1 MVALKGGG
9 GTFLDVFRSVVF
21 GGAAPSLDTS
31 CLSEVLLVYG
41 VSVSDLSLTLPSH
54 LGNLFLQQSA
64 KGKRMKKKGIW
75 GSLSQLT
82 TTVWDLQSSL
92 SPEQFLELMIPY
104 RLQKNYFYLSF
115 LFFFFFK
122 VFQPWICS
130 LPWDPAAFFWPN
142 TFSFE
147 EGRSWD
153 HPLAMQIHCMK
164 WEKRPEMELLLCW
177 TPWLADCFL

>member
-64 KGKRMKKKGIW
+64 KGKRMKKKGI
-75 GSLSQLT
+75 
-82 TTVWDLQSSL
+82 
-92 SPEQFLELMIPY
+92 
-104 RLQKNYFYLSF
+104 
-115 LFFFFFK
+115 
-122 VFQPWICS
+122 
-130 LPWDPAAFFWPN
+130 
-142 TFSFE
+142 
-147 EGRSWD
+147 
-153 HPLAMQIHCMK
+153 
-164 WEKRPEMELLLCW
+164 
-177 TPWLADCFL
+177 